1 VDTWRG
7 DEHAGEYG
15 PAVYEEFRRFHDAR
29 YGSFSTLLRCTFDEA
44 LGSIA
49 DNSIDLLHIDGL
61 HTYEAVSHDFEN
73 WLPKLSERGVV
84 LFHDSNERRDDF
96 GVWRLWQELVRQYP
110 GFEFLHG
117 HGLGVLAVG
126 ANPPAAIA
134 ALCGLS
140 DPADLASVRSR
151 FAALGER
158 LAFETASMT
167 FQQETRLQADA
178 VAQMRSEL
186 EQVRAGAAAQLQEVR
201 GQADAQVRQARA
213 EAEAQVER
221 ATVEAWR
228 ASESIRRDAE
238 GRATR
243 AGAELDGAVKA
254 AALAEQRAER
264 AEMAAASAAARTEAL
279 ERSTIWR
286 VTHPFRRLLHR
297 FPRVG
302 RAGRRA
308 LRATL
313 ATASWPR
320 RYRAEQARIRVVA
333 ASPLFDRNWYLAQYP
348 DVTAVGMD
356 PVLHFV
362 RYGTQERR
370 SPGPD
375 FDAAYYLDNNPDVV
389 AGGLNPLIHYLECGR
404 AEGRRVKPED
414 SYERWVREHDTLD
427 DGDRRAIRAHVA
439 ALAERP
445 LISIV
450 VPVYN
455 TPRQY
460 LEEMIKSVVRQLY
473 PDWELCIADDAS
485 TSPHVQSVLQDYAT
499 LDRRIKVMRRETNGH
514 VSAATNSA
522 LELATGAFVALLDHD
537 DVLSERALYEVA
549 VELQAHPDAQV
560 LYSDSDNIDDSGQRS
575 TPYFKTDWDP
585 DLMLGHNMVSHLGV
599 YRRSLVEQ
607 LGGLNT
613 GYDGSQDYELML
625 RASEHVAPA
634 QIRHIPAVLYHWR
647 REGSSPSF
655 SESSLERCV
664 VAARRAIR
672 HHLERRGTAAR
683 IEPAP
688 KTLSFTRVAFA
699 LPDKRP
705 LVSIVV
711 PTRDRADLL
720 ARCADGILTRTDYE
734 PLELIVVDNDSKE
747 PATVALLQRLAGDA
761 RVRIIRHA
769 GAFNF
774 AALNNHAVREA
785 RGEIVVLLNNDVDVT
800 SALWLEEMVSHVLR
814 PGVGAVGAKL
824 LYPDGRVQHA
834 GVVLGVGHGAG
845 HFFHGAPG
853 DSPGYFGFLALTRR
867 VSAVT
872 AACMALRRSIYLEV
886 GGLDETNLPVAF
898 NDVDL
903 CLRLGERG
911 YGVVWTP
918 HAELT
923 HFESASRGHDI
934 DPERLARLE
943 RDGEYLRQRW
953 PAILEGDPYY
963 NVNCATNQAFFEPG
977 FPPRRREPWLQF
989 RQGAEAISTLTTR
1002 QQTLLGD
1009 LDPSSRIVEI
1019 GPSYNPIAPKAVG
1032 WNTTTIDHATRA
1044 DLIDKYRGH
1053 PGVDVNR
1060 IEEVDFVWTSGSL
1073 ADAVP
1078 AHLHGTF
1085 DAFIASHVIEHT
1097 TDLVGFLDTAAT
1109 LLAETGV
1116 VILAVPDK
1124 RYCFDY
1130 FRPLTTT
1137 GDVLDAHAVERS
1149 RHTRRNLFNHR
1160 AYVVKNAESGAWG
1173 QAPVEDLD
1181 FFHGFEEAVEMF
1193 ETAREG
1199 PGSPYV
1205 DSHAWQFTPASF
1217 ELILLELAR
1226 IGETDWRVDRITPAI
1241 GCEFY
1246 AWLRRGGRAAA
1257 AVSAPELQARR
1268 LALLK
1273 RTLIETRE
1281 QIDRLVY
1288 QPATPAER

>member
-1 VDTWRG
+1 
-7 DEHAGEYG
+7 
-15 PAVYEEFRRFHDAR
+15 
-29 YGSFSTLLRCTFDEA
+29 
-44 LGSIA
+44 
-49 DNSIDLLHIDGL
+49 
-61 HTYEAVSHDFEN
+61 
-73 WLPKLSERGVV
+73 
-84 LFHDSNERRDDF
+84 
-96 GVWRLWQELVRQYP
+96 
-110 GFEFLHG
+110 
-117 HGLGVLAVG
+117 
-126 ANPPAAIA
+126 
-134 ALCGLS
+134 
-140 DPADLASVRSR
+140 
-151 FAALGER
+151 
-158 LAFETASMT
+158 M
-167 FQQETRLQADA
+167 
-178 VAQMRSEL
+178 
-186 EQVRAGAAAQLQEVR
+186 
-201 GQADAQVRQARA
+201 
-213 EAEAQVER
+213 
-221 ATVEAWR
+221 
-228 ASESIRRDAE
+228 
-238 GRATR
+238 
-243 AGAELDGAVKA
+243 
-254 AALAEQRAER
+254 
-264 AEMAAASAAARTEAL
+264 
-279 ERSTIWR
+279 
-286 VTHPFRRLLHR
+286 
-297 FPRVG
+297 
-302 RAGRRA
+302 
-308 LRATL
+308 
-313 ATASWPR
+313 SWPR
-320 RYRAEQARIRVVA
+320 RYRDERARLRVVA
-333 ASPLFDRNWYLAQYP
+333 ASPWFDRDWYLAQYP
-348 DVTAVGMD
+348 DVAAVGMD

-370 SPGPD
+370 SPGPN
-375 FDAAYYLDNNPDVV
+375 FDAGFYLETYPDVA
-389 AGGLNPLIHYLECGR
+389 AGGVNPLIHYLECGR
-404 AEGRRVKPED
+404 AEGRRAKPED

-439 ALAERP
+439 ALARRP
-445 LISIV
+445 LISVV

-455 TPRQY
+455 PPRQY
-460 LEEMIKSVVRQLY
+460 LEEMIKSVLRQLY

-485 TSPHVQSVLQDYAT
+485 TSPYVQSVLQDYAA
-499 LDRRIKVMRRETNGH
+499 LDSRIKVMRRDINGH

-522 LELATGAFVALLDHD
+522 LELATGEFVALLDHD
-537 DVLSERALYEVA
+537 DVLSERALYEVV
-549 VELQAHPDAQV
+549 VELDTHADAQV
-560 LYSDSDNIDDSGQRS
+560 IYSDSDSIDDSGRRS

-599 YRRSLVEQ
+599 YRRSLLQ
-607 LGGLNT
+607 HLGGLSS

-625 RASEHVAPA
+625 RASEHVAPG

-647 REGSSPSF
+647 RDGSSPTF

-672 HHLERRGTAAR
+672 HHLERRGTRAR

-688 KTLSFTRVAFA
+688 KTLSFSRISFA
-699 LPDKRP
+699 VPDKRP
-705 LVSIVV
+705 LVSIIV

-747 PATVALLQRLAGDA
+747 PETLALLERLASEA
-761 RVRIIRHA
+761 RVRVVRHE

-785 RGEIVVLLNNDVDVT
+785 RGEIVVLLNNDIDVT
-800 SALWLEEMVSHVLR
+800 SALWLDEMVSHALR
-814 PGVGAVGAKL
+814 PGIGAVGAKL

-853 DSPGYFGFLALTRR
+853 DGPGYFGFLALARR

-872 AACMALRRSIYLEV
+872 AACMALRRSTYLEV

-923 HFESASRGHDI
+923 HFESASRGHDT

-943 RDGEYLRQRW
+943 RDGQYLRQRW
-953 PAILEGDPYY
+953 PAILDGDPYY

-977 FPPRRREPWLQF
+977 FPSRRREPWRQF
-989 RQGAEAISTLTTR
+989 RQGTEAIATLTTR
-1002 QQTLLGD
+1002 QQTLLGG
-1009 LDPSSRIVEI
+1009 LDPASRLVEI
-1019 GPSYNPIAPKAVG
+1019 GPSYNPIAPKAAG
-1032 WNTTTIDHATRA
+1032 WKTTTIDHATRA
-1044 DLIDKYRGH
+1044 HLIDKYRGH

-1060 IEEVDFVWTSGSL
+1060 IEDVDFVWTSGSL

-1137 GDVLDAHAVERS
+1137 GDVLDAHAAERS

-1173 QAPVEDLD
+1173 QGPVQDLD
-1181 FFHGFEEAVEMF
+1181 FFHSFEEAVEMF
-1193 ETAREG
+1193 ETAGEG
-1199 PGSPYV
+1199 PGAPYV

-1217 ELILLELAR
+1217 ELLLLELAR

-1281 QIDRLVY
+1281 QIDRLLY
-1288 QPATPAER
+1288 HPATPHES